1 MADISEQCAP
11 IVVYQ
16 EDVSENPVTA
26 RSKKESLQESSRTP
40 ASCLVGSMGTL
51 SARIARLPPLFSSMC
66 YDSGQTLHTHLAAI
80 AEGKDRQDKAGS
92 KFTRLS
98 SQQDSSTSLQNRRR
112 NMPAEKREVG
122 MPKLVELYQYPG
134 FRDDMPMPLP
144 HSNTFSTIITHVVRA
159 QPHLTDKPRY
169 KAVFQSIL
177 SSSMMEDFVIDSFWW
192 LFLQHFQPDARIQDS
207 LFARIAE
214 NYIQILIQSL
224 TSRSGKW
231 FLREFPSTLAQT
243 LYCCF
248 CCCFPQSCRT
258 LRSDT
263 FLIPLCFT
271 AYQWTG
277 GICPAPDVF
286 KKWDFEALEP
296 EEATHVQF
304 VSGNKRNEKESD
316 SCLSLLD
323 SMFSSAYVDEPFHSK
338 LTSSATTL
346 LRKKPS
352 SLLTSSNH
360 TTLEGQP
367 SKSTVDTTST
377 TSGSE
382 GKTMG
387 SANITGTDLKA
398 LTGQA
403 NQTPARESHVAYP
416 GVVFKRSV
424 FNVYGNSPLVQ
435 YYMRVLH
442 MDPKVGQDVLVARTE
457 ISKLPPAGSVT
468 YRDILSQAQE
478 RSVAHRRDLRT
489 MWGQYSKELYVLNQR
504 KLDERYENFR
514 KQKKIL
520 SQKTTTKRLCQLLVP
535 ETINEEDTRTS
546 SEVMH
551 AFEIAVSG
559 LDKVTP
565 DPTV

>member
-1 MADISEQCAP
+1 MAVISEQCAP

-16 EDVSENPVTA
+16 EDVSENPVTV
-26 RSKKESLQESSRTP
+26 RTKRESLQESSRTP
-40 ASCLVGSMGTL
+40 A
-51 SARIARLPPLFSSMC
+51 
-66 YDSGQTLHTHLAAI
+66 Y
-80 AEGKDRQDKAGS
+80 RQDKPGS

-122 MPKLVELYQYPG
+122 MPKLVELYQHPG

-144 HSNTFSTIITHVVRA
+144 HSNTFSTIITH
-159 QPHLTDKPRY
+159 PRY
-169 KAVFQSIL
+169 KAVFQRIL

-192 LFLQHFQPDARIQDS
+192 LFLQHFQPDTRIQDS
-207 LFARIAE
+207 LFVRIAE
-214 NYIQILIQSL
+214 NYIRILTQSL

-258 LRSDT
+258 IRSDT

-277 GICPAPDVF
+277 
-286 KKWDFEALEP
+286 
-296 EEATHVQF
+296 
-304 VSGNKRNEKESD
+304 EK
-316 SCLSLLD
+316 
-323 SMFSSAYVDEPFHSK
+323 
-338 LTSSATTL
+338 
-346 LRKKPS
+346 
-352 SLLTSSNH
+352 
-360 TTLEGQP
+360 
-367 SKSTVDTTST
+367 TV
-377 TSGSE
+377 GSV
-382 GKTMG
+382 
-387 SANITGTDLKA
+387 NITGTDLKA

-403 NQTPARESHVAYP
+403 NQTPTRESHVAYP
-416 GVVFKRSV
+416 GVAFKRSV

-442 MDPKVGQDVLVARTE
+442 MDPK
-457 ISKLPPAGSVT
+457 
-468 YRDILSQAQE
+468 E

-489 MWGQYSKELYVLNQR
+489 MWGQYSKDLYVLNQR
-504 KLDERYENFR
+504 KLDEHYENFR

-520 SQKTTTKRLCQLLVP
+520 SQQTTIKRLCQLLVP

-551 AFEIAVSG
+551 AFEMAVSG

>member
-26 RSKKESLQESSRTP
+26 RSQKEILQEASHTP
-40 ASCLVGSMGTL
+40 ASCLVGSIGSL
-51 SARIARLPPLFSSMC
+51 SARIARLPPLFSSMG
-66 YDSGQTLHTHLAAI
+66 YDCGQTLHTHLAAF

-98 SQQDSSTSLQNRRR
+98 SQQNSSTSLQNRRH

-177 SSSMMEDFVIDSFWW
+177 SSSMMEDFVMDSFWW
-192 LFLQHFQPDARIQDS
+192 LFLQHFQPDAHIQDS

-214 NYIQILIQSL
+214 NYIRILTQSL

-277 GICPAPDVF
+277 
-286 KKWDFEALEP
+286 
-296 EEATHVQF
+296 
-304 VSGNKRNEKESD
+304 
-316 SCLSLLD
+316 D
-323 SMFSSAYVDEPFHSK
+323 SMFSSAYVDEPFHG
-338 LTSSATTL
+338 SATTL
-346 LRKKPS
+346 LKNKPS
-352 SLLTSSNH
+352 SLLTSSSH
-360 TTLEGQP
+360 TTLESQP
-367 SKSTVDTTST
+367 SKSTVNTTST

-382 GKTMG
+382 GKPLSQFEKTVG
-387 SANITGTDLKA
+387 SANITGSDLKA

-403 NQTPARESHVAYP
+403 NQTPARESQVAYP
-416 GVVFKRSV
+416 DMAFKRSV

-442 MDPKVGQDVLVARTE
+442 MDPKVGQDVLVVRTE

-468 YRDILSQAQE
+468 YRDILSKAQE
-478 RSVAHRRDLRT
+478 RSVAHRRALRT
-489 MWGQYSKELYVLNQR
+489 MWGQYSKDLYVLNQR
-504 KLDERYENFR
+504 KLDERYETFR

-520 SQKTTTKRLCQLLVP
+520 SQKTTIKRLCQLLVP

-546 SEVMH
+546 SEVIH
-551 AFEIAVSG
+551 AFEMAVSG

-565 DPTV
+565 DPSV

>member
-277 GICPAPDVF
+277 
-286 KKWDFEALEP
+286 
-296 EEATHVQF
+296 
-304 VSGNKRNEKESD
+304 
-316 SCLSLLD
+316 D

>member
-16 EDVSENPVTA
+16 EDVSENPVTV
-26 RSKKESLQESSRTP
+26 RTKRESLQESSRTP

-51 SARIARLPPLFSSMC
+51 SARIARLPPLFSSMG
-66 YDSGQTLHTHLAAI
+66 YDPGPTLHTHLAVI
-80 AEGKDRQDKAGS
+80 AEGKDRQDKPGS

-122 MPKLVELYQYPG
+122 MPKLVELYQHPG

-159 QPHLTDKPRY
+159 QPHLADKPRY

-192 LFLQHFQPDARIQDS
+192 LFLQHFQPDTRIQDS
-207 LFARIAE
+207 LFVRIAE
-214 NYIQILIQSL
+214 NYIRILTQSL

-258 LRSDT
+258 IRSDT

-304 VSGNKRNEKESD
+304 VSGSKRNEKESD

-323 SMFSSAYVDEPFHSK
+323 TMFSNAYVDEPSHSK

-352 SLLTSSNH
+352 SLLTSSSH
-360 TTLEGQP
+360 TTLESQP
-367 SKSTVDTTST
+367 SKSTVNTTST

-382 GKTMG
+382 EKTVG
-387 SANITGTDLKA
+387 SVNITGTDLKA

-403 NQTPARESHVAYP
+403 NQTPTRESHVAYP
-416 GVVFKRSV
+416 GVAFKRSV

-442 MDPKVGQDVLVARTE
+442 MDPKVGQDVLVVRTE

-468 YRDILSQAQE
+468 YRDILSHAQE

-489 MWGQYSKELYVLNQR
+489 MWGQYSKDLYVLNQR
-504 KLDERYENFR
+504 KLDEHYENFR

-520 SQKTTTKRLCQLLVP
+520 SQQTTIKRLCQLLVP

-551 AFEIAVSG
+551 AFEMAVSG